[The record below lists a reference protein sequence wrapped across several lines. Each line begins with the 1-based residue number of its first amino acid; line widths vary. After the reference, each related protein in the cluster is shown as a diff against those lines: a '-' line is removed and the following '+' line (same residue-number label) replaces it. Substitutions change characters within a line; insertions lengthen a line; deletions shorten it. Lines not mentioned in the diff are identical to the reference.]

1 MLDNLV
7 NLVKQYTGDEVN
19 NNPAI
24 PADKKGAV
32 VEETSN
38 SITGSLQKLASGG
51 GLNDLLGMFT
61 QRGGSPTGNV
71 SQTVS
76 GDVVSNLTNK
86 VGLDSATASGFAGG
100 LIPKILG
107 GLVNKT
113 NDPGDNS
120 FNLQSIINE
129 LSGGK
134 TSGTNLSGM
143 LGKLKSGLDRDG
155 DGDVDLQDAM
165 KLFGK

>member
-1 MLDNLV
+1 MLDNLI
-7 NLVKQYTGDEVN
+7 NLVKQYAGDEVN

-24 PADKKGAV
+24 PEDKKGAV

-38 SITGSLQKLASGG
+38 SITGSLQNMASGG
-51 GLNDLLGMFT
+51 GLNDLLAMFT
-61 QRGGSPTGNV
+61 KQGPSPAGNV
-71 SQTVS
+71 SQQIS

-86 VGLDSATASGFAGG
+86 VGLDANTANGFAGG

-107 GLVNKT
+107 SLVNKT

-120 FNLQSIINE
+120 FNLESIFSQ
-129 LSGGK
+129 LTGGK
-134 TSGTNLSGM
+134 TSGADLSGM

>member
-7 NLVKQYTGDEVN
+7 NLVKQYAGDEVN

-24 PADKKGAV
+24 PADKKVAV

-61 QRGGSPTGNV
+61 QRAPSGNV
-71 SQTVS
+71 SQTIS
-76 GDVVSNLTNK
+76 GDVASNLTNK
-86 VGLDSATASGFAGG
+86 VGLDSGTASGFAGG

-107 GLVNKT
+107 DLVNKT
-113 NDPGDNS
+113 NDPGDSS

-129 LSGGK
+129 LTGGK

-143 LGKLKSGLDRDG
+143 LGKLKSGLDKDG
-155 DGDVDLQDAM
+155 DGDVDFQDAM

>member
-1 MLDNLV
+1 MLDNLI
-7 NLVKQYTGDEVN
+7 NLVKQYAGDEVN

-24 PADKKGAV
+24 PVDKKGAV

-38 SITGSLQKLASGG
+38 TITGSLQKLASGG
-51 GLNDLLGMFT
+51 GLNDLLGMFS
-61 QRGGSPTGNV
+61 QPGSAPTGNV
-71 SQTVS
+71 TRTIS
-76 GDVVSNLTNK
+76 GDVASNLTSK
-86 VGLDSATASGFAGG
+86 VGLDSGTASGFAGG

-107 GLVNKT
+107 SLVNKT

-120 FNLQSIINE
+120 FNLQSIFNE
-129 LSGGK
+129 LTGGK